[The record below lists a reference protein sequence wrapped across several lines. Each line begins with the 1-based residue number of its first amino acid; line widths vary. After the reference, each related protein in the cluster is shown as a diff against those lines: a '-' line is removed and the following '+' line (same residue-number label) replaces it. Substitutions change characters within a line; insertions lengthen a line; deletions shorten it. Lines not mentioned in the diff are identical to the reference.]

1 MKAAVL
7 ATKTL
12 LLAVALL
19 LPATVEARRDGGLA
33 PSRAAFIRT
42 TQECVTWNKLQ
53 RQAASD
59 NYDDTDD
66 AVDDKLV
73 SLAVSRASSYAE
85 VLRMREIGY
94 AYERQ
99 HDTSGQTQ
107 TELEFLEGTVRGR

>member
-1 MKAAVL
+1 MKAVT
-7 ATKTL
+7 TKTL

-19 LPATVEARRDGGLA
+19 LPATVEARRDGSLA
-33 PSRAAFIRT
+33 PGRAAFIRT

-59 NYDDTDD
+59 DTDD

-73 SLAVSRASSYAE
+73 SPAVSRASSHAE

-107 TELEFLEGTVRGR
+107 TDLEFLEGTVRGR